1 MFLDLEQRVLNIILD
16 QPKQGNQLL
25 GWKYFISMP
34 HHPFFLLGALQS
46 LLAISWWFID
56 IAGRFGGLYEPISWT
71 VTPAVGHFY
80 LLIFSTF
87 PLFMFGFL
95 MTTYP
100 RWMNGHQIDK
110 ELYLTTALI
119 LGLGIVLGYL
129 GLFLGFNLFL
139 MAIALNITGWLVG
152 LYALLKVYFDAER
165 PDITHALITSIVL
178 FIGLILLI
186 SYAAGLAHNNFE
198 SISIAKIGGVW
209 WFLLPV
215 FFSVS
220 HRLIPFFSNAVI
232 RDYQMVRPD
241 WVLWVV
247 TFGSILHGVLE
258 INELKQFT
266 WLVDMPMAFITL
278 WLSYSWQF
286 MKSFK
291 VKILAMLHMAFL
303 WLGIALL
310 LTSIQSIFLLL
321 NLPINLNRGPIHA
334 LMIGYFGSMLIA
346 MATRVSLGHSG
357 QPLIAD
363 SKAWNIFLAIFI
375 AGLLRVVADLPLISA
390 YSNHLYMCSAVIWI
404 GSYLV
409 WIFKFIPLYW
419 KRS

>member
-1 MFLDLEQRVLNIILD
+1 MINIILENPKPRQ
-16 QPKQGNQLL
+16 QPS

-46 LLAISWWFID
+46 LLAISWWLID
-56 IAGRFGGLYEPISWT
+56 IAGRFGGLYHPIAWT
-71 VTPAVGHFY
+71 VTPAIGHFY

-100 RWMNGHQIDK
+100 RWMNGLQVSK
-110 ELYLTTALI
+110 ELYLATAGT
-119 LGLGIVLGYL
+119 LGLGVILGYL
-129 GLFLGFNLFL
+129 GLFLGSDLFQI
-139 MAIALNITGWLVG
+139 AIALNVTGWLTG
-152 LYALLKVYFDAER
+152 LYALIEVYFTAER
-165 PDITHALITSIVL
+165 PDTTHALITSVVL
-178 FIGLILLI
+178 FIGLMLLV
-186 SYAAGLAHNNFE
+186 SYALGVATGHYENIALA
-198 SISIAKIGGVW
+198 KTGGVW

-220 HRLIPFFSNAVI
+220 HRLIPFFSNAVL

-241 WVLWVV
+241 WVLWLV
-247 TFGSILHGVLE
+247 TFGSLLHGALE

-266 WLVDMPMAFITL
+266 WILDLPMALVTL
-278 WLSYSWQF
+278 WLSHAWQF
-286 MKSFK
+286 KRSFK
-291 VKILAMLHMAFL
+291 VKILAMLHLAFL
-303 WLGIALL
+303 WLGVALFL
-310 LTSIQSIFLLL
+310 IGVQSLFLFLSI
-321 NLPINLNRGPIHA
+321 PINLNRGPIHA

-375 AGLLRVVADLPLISA
+375 AGLLRVLADFPVINS
-390 YSNHLYMCSAVIWI
+390 YSNHLYMCSAAIWI
-404 GSYLV
+404 GAYLV
-409 WIFKFIPLYW
+409 WIFKFTPLYW
-419 KRS
+419 KTS

>member
-1 MFLDLEQRVLNIILD
+1 MINILNNPKPSQ
-16 QPKQGNQLL
+16 QPT
-25 GWKYFISMP
+25 GWRYFISMP
-34 HHPFFLLGALQS
+34 HHVFFLLGALQS
-46 LLAISWWFID
+46 LLAISWWLID
-56 IAGRFGGLYEPISWT
+56 LAGRLGGLYQPIAWA
-71 VTPAVGHFY
+71 VPPAVGHFY

-100 RWMNGHQIDK
+100 RWMNGLQIDR
-110 ELYLTTALI
+110 ELYLATAAL
-119 LGLGIVLGYL
+119 LGLGVLMAYW
-129 GLFLGFNLFL
+129 GLFCGLKVFL
-139 MAIALNITGWLVG
+139 VAITLNITGWFIGFYSLI
-152 LYALLKVYFDAER
+152 KVYFNAER
-165 PDITHALITSIVL
+165 PDVTHAFITSVVL
-178 FIGLILLI
+178 FVGLLLLA
-186 SYAAGLAHNNFE
+186 SYAFGVANNHFE
-198 SISIAKIGGVW
+198 SIAVAKVGGIW

-220 HRLIPFFSNAVI
+220 HRLIPFFSNAVL
-232 RDYQMVRPD
+232 RDYQIVRPD

-247 TFGSILHGVLE
+247 TFGSILHGALE
-258 INELKQFT
+258 INELKQWT
-266 WLVDMPMAFITL
+266 WIVDAPMALVTL
-278 WLSYSWQF
+278 WLSYSWRFKQ
-286 MKSFK
+286 SFK

-303 WLGIALL
+303 WLGIALFL
-310 LTSIQSIFLLL
+310 MSIQSLFLLF
-321 NLPINLNRGPIHA
+321 NISINLNRGPIHA

-375 AGLLRVVADLPLISA
+375 AGILRVLADLPFINA

-404 GSYLV
+404 GAYLV

-419 KRS
+419 RTS

>member
-1 MFLDLEQRVLNIILD
+1 M
-16 QPKQGNQLL
+16 
-25 GWKYFISMP
+25 
-34 HHPFFLLGALQS
+34 
-46 LLAISWWFID
+46 
-56 IAGRFGGLYEPISWT
+56 
-71 VTPAVGHFY
+71 
-80 LLIFSTF
+80 
-87 PLFMFGFL
+87 
-95 MTTYP
+95 
-100 RWMNGHQIDK
+100 
-110 ELYLTTALI
+110 
-119 LGLGIVLGYL
+119 
-129 GLFLGFNLFL
+129 
-139 MAIALNITGWLVG
+139 
-152 LYALLKVYFDAER
+152 
-165 PDITHALITSIVL
+165 
-178 FIGLILLI
+178 
-186 SYAAGLAHNNFE
+186 
-198 SISIAKIGGVW
+198 W

-241 WVLWVV
+241 WVLWVI

-266 WLVDMPMAFITL
+266 WLVDIPMAFITL

-286 MKSFK
+286 MKSFR

-375 AGLLRVVADLPLISA
+375 AGLLRVVADLPLINA

-404 GSYLV
+404 GGYLV
-409 WIFKFIPLYW
+409 WIFKFVPLYW
-419 KRS
+419 KTS

>member
-1 MFLDLEQRVLNIILD
+1 VLNIILD
-16 QPKQGNQLL
+16 NPKPSQQLT

-34 HHPFFLLGALQS
+34 HHPFFLLGVFQS
-46 LLAISWWFID
+46 LLAISWWLID
-56 IAGRFGGLYEPISWT
+56 IAGRYGGFYAPISWS

-100 RWMNGHQIDK
+100 RWMSGLQIKK
-110 ELYLTTALI
+110 ELYLAVAGI
-119 LGLGIVLGYL
+119 LGLGVIIGYL
-129 GLFLGFNLFL
+129 GLFLGPNLFQ
-139 MAIALNITGWLVG
+139 MAIALNITGWLTG
-152 LYALLKVYFDAER
+152 LYALIEVYFTAER
-165 PDITHALITSIVL
+165 PDTTHALITSVVL
-178 FIGLILLI
+178 FVGLMLLV
-186 SYAAGLAHNNFE
+186 SYALGVVAGNYENIALAR
-198 SISIAKIGGVW
+198 IGGIW

-220 HRLIPFFSNAVI
+220 HRLIPFFSNAVL
-232 RDYQMVRPD
+232 RDYQIVRPD
-241 WVLWVV
+241 WALWVV
-247 TFGSILHGVLE
+247 IFGSILHGTLE

-266 WLVDMPMAFITL
+266 WIFDLPIALVTL

-286 MKSFK
+286 KRSFK
-291 VKILAMLHMAFL
+291 VKILAMLHIAFL

-310 LTSIQSIFLLL
+310 LTGIQSLLSLL
-321 NLPINLNRGPIHA
+321 NVPINLNRGPIHA

-357 QPLIAD
+357 QPLVAD

-375 AGLLRVVADLPLISA
+375 AGLLRVVADFPIINSYA
-390 YSNHLYMCSAVIWI
+390 NHLYMCSAVIWI
-404 GSYLV
+404 AAYLV

-419 KRS
+419 KAS